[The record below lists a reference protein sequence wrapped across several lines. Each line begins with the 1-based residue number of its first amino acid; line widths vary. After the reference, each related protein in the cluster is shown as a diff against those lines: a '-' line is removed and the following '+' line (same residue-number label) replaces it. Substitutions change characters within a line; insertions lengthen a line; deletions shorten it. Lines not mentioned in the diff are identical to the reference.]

1 MPGVLDKAG
10 FRAIIASL
18 TGLSVPATEWG
29 LDPNAFVGDLDR
41 AKVQITLESMEAT
54 GVDEHR
60 RALGPPGYPAAS
72 FITTEIGNRTLHVNL
87 YAECFDYQIEAAE
100 LIDLV
105 RTGIRADAVTAQL
118 NAINL
123 AFEWMSVTTRIA
135 QVRNE
140 RALNAATADIRL
152 AGINYIVSGNETNE
166 GWIETVNGNN
176 IIPGTFNK

>member
-1 MPGVLDKAG
+1 MPGVVNKPALQ
-10 FRAIIASL
+10 AIIASL

-29 LDPNAFVGDLDR
+29 LDPNAFVGDTDR
-41 AKVQITLESMEAT
+41 AKVQLTIERIEAL

-60 RALGPPGYPAAS
+60 RAYGPPGYPATA
-72 FITTEIGNRTLHVNL
+72 FVTTEIGQREIHINL
-87 YAECFDYQIEAAE
+87 YAECFDYSVEAAE

-123 AFEWMSVTTRIA
+123 AFEWMSTTTPIR

-140 RALNAATADIRL
+140 RALNAASADIRFG
-152 AGINYIVSGNETNE
+152 GINSVVSGNENNT
-166 GWIETVNGNN
+166 GFIDVVNGANVV
-176 IIPGTFNK
+176 PGTFT